1 MNITI
6 TETNKSA
13 SQFISS
19 DLALVTAISLF
30 YPFEKIDKQNPRKA
44 QFIFIRNNQLDELV
58 EKYWK
63 KELLVEPRQYF
74 DQLKA
79 IKTQLYSNG

>member
-1 MNITI
+1 MKMTI
-6 TETNKSA
+6 TGTQQRTFA
-13 SQFISS
+13 TS
-19 DLALVTAISLF
+19 DLALVTTISLF
-30 YPFEKIDKQNPRKA
+30 YAVKAIDRENPRKA
-44 QFIFIRNNQLDELV
+44 QFIFIRNTQLDELI

-79 IKTQLYSNG
+79 IKTQLYANE

>member
-1 MNITI
+1 MKMTI
-6 TETNKSA
+6 TETDKPV
-13 SQFISS
+13 FTTS
-19 DLALVTAISLF
+19 DLALVTAISLS
-30 YPFEKIDKQNPRKA
+30 YPIETIEKQNPRKA
-44 QFIFIRNNQLDELV
+44 QFIFIRNKQLDELV
-58 EKYWK
+58 DKYWK

>member
-13 SQFISS
+13 SQFVSS
-19 DLALVTAISLF
+19 DLSLVTAISLF
-30 YPFEKIDKQNPRKA
+30 HPFETIDRQNPRKA
-44 QFIFIRNNQLDELV
+44 QFIFIRNNQLDELI
-58 EKYWK
+58 EQYWK
-63 KELLVEPRQYF
+63 KELRIEPRAYF